1 MEIATV
7 SNQIPKEVVDSLDT
21 INKFAKKLQ
30 RHPLTSDCWRDSCSS
45 SRVTITRQRVAAL
58 YATKHR
64 ILNECLS
71 YSSRVE
77 YHRINEEEY
86 YCIYFGSRSFHIP
99 VGEVDREV
107 DVCDHKHL
115 VDFESSIEPHT
126 GLALE
131 DALYYVKENLGIDA
145 NSYLEYEVFVDE
157 LNREVDLTWD
167 YN

>member
-1 MEIATV
+1 
-7 SNQIPKEVVDSLDT
+7 
-21 INKFAKKLQ
+21 
-30 RHPLTSDCWRDSCSS
+30 
-45 SRVTITRQRVAAL
+45 L